1 LNSQSSSGAK
11 SSVAFFLSVLTLS
24 LAFVASYLCASD
36 PMFRAMMKLSR
47 QADLMS
53 QRYVGE
59 LSPERVFADAWR
71 SMQMA
76 IPFRVELV
84 SDTGNTAEEKKLG
97 DWGLLLS
104 TNKGSISVVAV
115 TEGSAFSGALQPG
128 DRVTSVGQDTARLV
142 ANLRQYLTSRT
153 GDSLLI
159 AIERDGVAETV
170 SVVVPIFPRRPSLT
184 FSRLDDIVYCG
195 INTISDHLAESLFDS
210 LRSTINETT
219 KGLIIDLRSCRDDS
233 EGDVERLARAFLDLK
248 TTLPFVLLVD
258 LSTGRQGEMLAAQL
272 LKRKHV
278 VAAGNVTR
286 PLHAVTE
293 MLPLRSGKRLYV
305 YRGELNEDYYFARDS
320 LINDSLRKSLDGQVT
335 AKEQIIPEIACEP
348 PELSGITIDLLHHD
362 LLLDFAAASSYKSL
376 PAPEQEARLF
386 DEFAAFLR
394 ERGYSYDPLG
404 EAFRD
409 LEISARRPGM
419 LTAIEDIRKTLKAQ
433 PPARLDELRGEII
446 PLLLI
451 YLQQVK
457 IGGEPSLADRIRIDD
472 YCLKAAMAYLKGAH
486 S

>member
-1 LNSQSSSGAK
+1 LNSPSSSGAK
-11 SSVAFFLSVLTLS
+11 SSLTFLLSVLTLT
-24 LAFVASYLCASD
+24 LAFIASYLCASD

-84 SDTGNTAEEKKLG
+84 SDAGNAAEEKKLG

-115 TEGSAFSGALQPG
+115 TEGSVFRGALQPG
-128 DRVTSVGQDTARLV
+128 DRVTSVGQDTSSLV
-142 ANLRQYLTSRT
+142 ASLRQYLTSKA

-159 AIERDGVAETV
+159 AIERGGAAETV
-170 SVVVPIFPRRPSLT
+170 KVVVPIPPQRASLT

-195 INTISDHLAESLFDS
+195 ISVISDHPAESLVDS
-210 LRSTINETT
+210 LRLNVNETT
-219 KGLIIDLRSCRDDS
+219 KGMIIDLRSCRDDS
-233 EGDVERLARAFLDLK
+233 EGDVDRLAREFLDLQAK
-248 TTLPFVLLVD
+248 LPFVLLVD
-258 LSTGRQGEMLAAQL
+258 QSTGRQGEMLAAQL
-272 LKRKHV
+272 LKREHV
-278 VAAGNVTR
+278 VAAGNATR

-305 YRGELNEDYYFARDS
+305 YRGERNEDYFYARDS
-320 LINDSLRKSLDGQVT
+320 LINDSLRKSRDGQIT
-335 AKEQIIPEIACEP
+335 AEEQITPEIACEP
-348 PELSGITIDLLHHD
+348 PELSGMTIDLLHRD

-376 PAPEQEARLF
+376 PTPEQEAKLF
-386 DEFAAFLR
+386 YDFAAFLR

-409 LEISARRPGM
+409 LEISARRPDM

-433 PPARLDELRGEII
+433 PPASLDELRGEII
-446 PLLLI
+446 PLLLL

-457 IGGEPSLADRIRIDD
+457 IGGEPSFADRIRIDD
-472 YCLKAAMAYLKGAH
+472 YCLKAAMAYLRGAH

>member
-1 LNSQSSSGAK
+1 LNSPSNSGAK
-11 SSVAFFLSVLTLS
+11 SSLTFALSVSTLTL
-24 LAFVASYLCASD
+24 AFIASYLCASD

-84 SDTGNTAEEKKLG
+84 SDTGNAAEEKKLG

-104 TNKGSISVVAV
+104 TERGSISVVAV
-115 TEGSAFSGALQPG
+115 TEGSVFGGALQPG
-128 DRVTSVGQDTARLV
+128 DRLTSVGQDTARLV

-159 AIERDGVAETV
+159 TVERGGVAETV
-170 SVVVPIFPRRPSLT
+170 KVVVPIPPQRASLA

-195 INTISDHLAESLFDS
+195 INTINNHLAESLLDS
-210 LRSTINETT
+210 LRLNVSETT
-219 KGLIIDLRSCRDDS
+219 KGLIIDLRNCRDDS
-233 EGDVERLARAFLDLK
+233 QGNVDKLARAFLDLK
-248 TTLPFVLLVD
+248 ATLPFVLLVD

-272 LKRKHV
+272 LKREHV
-278 VAAGNVTR
+278 VAAGNDTR

-305 YRGELNEDYYFARDS
+305 YQGERNEDYFYAHDS
-320 LINDSLRKSLDGQVT
+320 LINDSLRKSLDDQVST
-335 AKEQIIPEIACEP
+335 EEQITPEIACEP
-348 PELSGITIDLLHHD
+348 PVLSGMTIDLLHCD

-376 PAPEQEARLF
+376 PTVEQEATLF
-386 DEFAAFLR
+386 DDFVAFLR
-394 ERGYSYDPLG
+394 QRGYSYDPLG

-409 LEISARRPGM
+409 LEISARRPDM
-419 LTAIEDIRKTLKAQ
+419 VMAIEDIRKTLKAQ

-451 YLQQVK
+451 FLQQVK
-457 IGGEPSLADRIRIDD
+457 IGGEPSLADRLRIDD
-472 YCLKAAMAYLKGAH
+472 YCLKAAIAYLKGTH
-486 S
+486 L

>member
-1 LNSQSSSGAK
+1 LNSPNSSGAK
-11 SSVAFFLSVLTLS
+11 SSLAFFLSVLTLS
-24 LAFVASYLCASD
+24 LAFVASFLCASD
-36 PMFRAMMKLSR
+36 PMFRSMMRLSR

-84 SDTGNTAEEKKLG
+84 SDTGDVAEEKKLG

-104 TNKGSISVVAV
+104 TNRGSISVVAV
-115 TEGSAFSGALQPG
+115 TEGSMFNGVLQPG

-142 ANLRQYLTSRT
+142 ANLRQYLSSRT

-159 AIERDGVAETV
+159 AIERGGVAETV
-170 SVVVPIFPRRPSLT
+170 KVVVPIPPQQPSLT

-195 INTISDHLAESLFDS
+195 ISTISDHPAESLVDS
-210 LRSTINETT
+210 LRLNVNETT
-219 KGLIIDLRSCRDDS
+219 KGIIIDLRSCRDDS
-233 EGDVERLARAFLDLK
+233 EGDVDKLSRVFLELK
-248 TTLPFVLLVD
+248 ATLPFVLLVD

-272 LKRKHV
+272 LKREHV
-278 VAAGNVTR
+278 VAAGNATR
-286 PLHAVTE
+286 PLHEVTE

-305 YRGELNEDYYFARDS
+305 YRDERNEGYFYTRDS
-320 LINDSLRKSLDGQVT
+320 LINDSLRKSLDGQAT
-335 AKEQIIPEIACEP
+335 SEEQIVPEITCEP
-348 PELSGITIDLLHHD
+348 PELSEMTIDLLQRD
-362 LLLDFAAASSYKSL
+362 MLLDFAAASSYKSL
-376 PAPEQEARLF
+376 PTPEQEAKLF
-386 DEFAAFLR
+386 ENFVAFLR
-394 ERGYSYDPLG
+394 KRGYSYDPLG

-409 LEISARRPGM
+409 LEMSARRPDM
-419 LTAIEDIRKTLKAQ
+419 VTAIEDIRKTLKAQ
-433 PPARLDELRGEII
+433 PPARLDELRGEIV

-457 IGGEPSLADRIRIDD
+457 IGGEPTLADRVRIDD
-472 YCLKAAMAYLKGAH
+472 YCLKAAMAYLKGAR

>member
-1 LNSQSSSGAK
+1 MNSPSSSGAK

-24 LAFVASYLCASD
+24 LAFVASYMCASD
-36 PMFRAMMKLSR
+36 PMFRAMMRLSR

-84 SDTGNTAEEKKLG
+84 SDTGNVAEEKKLG

-115 TEGSAFSGALQPG
+115 TEGSVFSGVLQPG

-142 ANLRQYLTSRT
+142 ASLRQYLTSRT

-170 SVVVPIFPRRPSLT
+170 KVVVPIPPQRAPLT

-195 INTISDHLAESLFDS
+195 ISTISDHLAESLFDS
-210 LRSTINETT
+210 LRLNVNETT
-219 KGLIIDLRSCRDDS
+219 KGLILDLRSCRDDS
-233 EGDVERLARAFLDLK
+233 DGDADRLARAFLDLQA
-248 TTLPFVLLVD
+248 TLPFVVLVD
-258 LSTGRQGEMLAAQL
+258 LSTGRQGEMLATQL
-272 LKRKHV
+272 LKREHV
-278 VAAGNVTR
+278 VAAGNAMN

-305 YRGELNEDYYFARDS
+305 YRGERNEDYFYARDS
-320 LINDSLRKSLDGQVT
+320 LINDSLRKSLNGQAT
-335 AKEQIIPEIACEP
+335 SEEQIIPEIACEP
-348 PELSGITIDLLHHD
+348 PELSGMTIDLLHRD
-362 LLLDFAAASSYKSL
+362 LLLDFAAASSYRSL
-376 PAPEQEARLF
+376 PTPEQEAKLF
-386 DEFAAFLR
+386 DDFVAFLR
-394 ERGYSYDPLG
+394 EQGYSYDPLG

-409 LEISARRPGM
+409 LEISARRPDM
-419 LTAIEDIRKTLKAQ
+419 VAAIEDIRKTIKAQ
-433 PPARLDELRGEII
+433 PPARLDELRGEVI

-472 YCLKAAMAYLKGAH
+472 YCLKAAMAYLKGAR

>member
-1 LNSQSSSGAK
+1 LNSPSSSGAK
-11 SSVAFFLSVLTLS
+11 SSLAFTLSVLTLT
-24 LAFVASYLCASD
+24 LAFVASYLCVSD
-36 PMFRAMMKLSR
+36 PLFRAMMKLSL

-59 LSPERVFADAWR
+59 LSPERVFADAWK

-84 SDTGNTAEEKKLG
+84 SDTGNAAEEKKLG

-115 TEGSAFSGALQPG
+115 TEGSVFSGALQPG

-142 ANLRQYLTSRT
+142 TSLRQYLTSRT
-153 GDSLLI
+153 GDSLFI
-159 AIERDGVAETV
+159 AIERGGVAETV
-170 SVVVPIFPRRPSLT
+170 KVVVPIPPQRPSLT

-195 INTISDHLAESLFDS
+195 ISTMSDHLAESLFDS
-210 LRSTINETT
+210 LRLTVNEMT

-233 EGDVERLARAFLDLK
+233 EDDVDGLARAFLDLK
-248 TTLPFVLLVD
+248 ATLPFVLLVD

-272 LKRKHV
+272 LKREHV

-293 MLPLRSGKRLYV
+293 MLPLRSGKRLYA
-305 YRGELNEDYYFARDS
+305 YRGERNEDYFYARDS
-320 LINDSLRKSLDGQVT
+320 LINDSIRKSLDGRVT
-335 AKEQIIPEIACEP
+335 TEEQIIPEVACEP
-348 PELSGITIDLLHHD
+348 PELSGLTIDLLHRD

-376 PAPEQEARLF
+376 PIPEQEVKLF
-386 DEFAAFLR
+386 DDFVAFLR

-409 LEISARRPGM
+409 LEISARRPDM

-433 PPARLDELRGEII
+433 PPARFEELRGEII

-457 IGGEPSLADRIRIDD
+457 IGGEPSFADRIRIDD